1 MTELTLYHGAEAI
14 IAELETDPE
23 TGEIGTGVN
32 LDVLVSKN
40 PVGCVAY
47 ALHQRARI
55 KMIKTRI
62 NELSW
67 MQKACE
73 RNEER
78 VITKLKQA
86 MKLTGTKSIRAQDGT
101 FGAVLSEDC
110 VTSVEIM
117 DERQIPMAYMR
128 EIPARFEPDKVMIEA
143 AIEGGVDVPGAR
155 IVKRD
160 RLTLK

>member
-23 TGEIGTGVN
+23 TGEIGSGVN

-40 PVGCVAY
+40 PIGCVAY
-47 ALHQRARI
+47 TLHQRSKI

-62 NELSW
+62 NELSRL
-67 MQKACE
+67 QKACE

-78 VITKLKQA
+78 VIAKLKQA
-86 MKLTGTKSIRAQDGT
+86 MKLTGTKSIHAQDKT

-128 EIPARFEPDKVMIEA
+128 EKRTFEPDKVAIEA
-143 AIEGGVDVPGAR
+143 AINGGIDVPGAR